1 MAMSASHIPVE
12 TQYRLM
18 GALLKLRHL
27 FILKNDSRFC
37 MEAPQ
42 DHPQAWE
49 LKDSKNSEKMLYSP
63 LRFFTVKGDRLKSA
77 KRKMQGL

>member
-1 MAMSASHIPVE
+1 
-12 TQYRLM
+12 
-18 GALLKLRHL
+18 
-27 FILKNDSRFC
+27 